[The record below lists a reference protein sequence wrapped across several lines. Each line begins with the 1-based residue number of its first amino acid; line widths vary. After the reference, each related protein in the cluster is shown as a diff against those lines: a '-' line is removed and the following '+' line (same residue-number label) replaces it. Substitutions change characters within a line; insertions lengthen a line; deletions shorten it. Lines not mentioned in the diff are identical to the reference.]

1 MAVQSLVRPE
11 TLMRVAPILVVSALA
26 SVQTSTVEFMLR
38 IMSTSMSLGS
48 GALGSSAGAAPPPAA
63 PIMPMRPAIFISMV
77 MEKRPEPSPLMVVV
91 LSDLRQ
97 LEEVRA
103 NAPRAVVEMS
113 LRIMGVVWVMGWRG
127 AGTGSGV
134 TEVTLRDTAGA
145 GK

>member
-1 MAVQSLVRPE
+1 
-11 TLMRVAPILVVSALA
+11 
-26 SVQTSTVEFMLR
+26 
-38 IMSTSMSLGS
+38 
-48 GALGSSAGAAPPPAA
+48 
-63 PIMPMRPAIFISMV
+63 
-77 MEKRPEPSPLMVVV
+77 MVVV